1 MKRTLHCLALDAG
14 LWSTASAWGAE
25 APLTGAAYRLA
36 DQAYRQFAA
45 GNLRGAEASARAALK
60 YRPHSHQLR
69 TLLMNVLNR
78 RGDRAAAE
86 KLADSLL
93 AEQPQDAM
101 VRAQRGFMRQMRG
114 DRAGARTDFS
124 RALASGQLNAS
135 ARRNVRL
142 ALADVSLA
150 DGDAATARTAL
161 APLKADYPVL
171 VRRARIAE
179 LAGDPI
185 ARETALRAAERLAKT
200 PSERAEVRALLT
212 PLAGAS
218 PPPAAPADSPLDAAY
233 AAVRAGDDR
242 RAFELF
248 GEGLAARPEAPATV
262 WIDAGYVARRLAEN
276 ATAVAW
282 FSRALD
288 LWETAAPGNK
298 PFDEPTRFG
307 LRRIIQETNRRFG
320 MVASFA
326 YQTGAFSE
334 ANTFDLAQ
342 GGLEAYWQPEGIGN
356 RDNRIFQIFAR
367 GLENIYDGGDGPVGA
382 DTAQAAIGLRYKPL
396 SDWNLVLTLERLFAV
411 GDLARTD
418 WLARVGFS
426 LDEGVDLKPW
436 RDDWRMWQFYAESD
450 YLFDARRFIQTAEGR
465 YGHSYRLGS
474 WSPNLVISPYLVV
487 GGDYDSRA
495 ESSTALG
502 IGPGLSLRYWFNEN
516 RYEAP
521 ASWAEFAL
529 QYRFK
534 LTDADRGEGLILR
547 ATLWY

>member
-1 MKRTLHCLALDAG
+1 MKRILRGLALAVG
-14 LWSTASAWGAE
+14 LWSTTSVFGAE

-36 DQAYRQFAA
+36 DRAYRQFAA

-60 YRPHSHQLR
+60 YRPRSHQLR
-69 TLLMNVLNR
+69 ALLMNVLDR
-78 RGDRAAAE
+78 RGDPAAAE
-86 KLADSLL
+86 KLADGLL

-101 VRAQRGFMRQMRG
+101 VRAQRGFMRQRRG

-124 RALASGQLNAS
+124 RALASGQLDAS

-150 DGDAATARTAL
+150 DGDATAARAAL

-171 VRRARIAE
+171 VRRARVAE
-179 LAGDPI
+179 LAGDAT
-185 ARETALRAAERLAKT
+185 AREAALRAAERRAKT
-200 PSERAEVRALLT
+200 PGERAEVRALLT
-212 PLAGAS
+212 PPVAPA
-218 PPPAAPADSPLDAAY
+218 PAAAPADSPLDAAY
-233 AAVRAGDDR
+233 AAVRVGDDR

-248 GEGLAARPEAPATV
+248 GEGLAARPDAPATV
-262 WIDAGYVARRLAEN
+262 WIDAGYAARRLAEN
-276 ATAVAW
+276 TATVAW

-288 LWETAAPGNK
+288 LWEAAAPGNK

-307 LRRIIQETNRRFG
+307 LRRIIQEINRRFG
-320 MVASFA
+320 IVASFA

-334 ANTFDLAQ
+334 ANTLDLAQ
-342 GGLEAYWQPEGIGN
+342 GGLEAYWQPEAIGN
-356 RDNRIFQIFAR
+356 RNNRIFQIFAR

-382 DTAQAAIGLRYKPL
+382 DTAQAAIGMRYKPF

-411 GDLARTD
+411 GDLAQTD
-418 WLARVGFS
+418 WLARIGFS

-450 YLFDARRFIQTAEGR
+450 YLFEAGRFIQTAEGR
-465 YGHSYRLGS
+465 YGHSYRLGA
-474 WSPNLVISPYLVV
+474 WSPNLVVSPYLVA
-487 GGDYDSRA
+487 GGDYDNRA
-495 ESSTALG
+495 ESRTALG

-521 ASWAEFAL
+521 ASWAELTL